1 MEKGQ
6 RPMFRK
12 QTTDPEFWSRR
23 KHLRD
28 VDLTVRA
35 TTEEIQSGSAEG
47 WEALWSVADSGSDD
61 SLWEAFYAGDA
72 PVRREERWLLG
83 V

>member
-6 RPMFRK
+6 RPMFRHDA
-12 QTTDPEFWSRR
+12 TDRDFWSRKR
-23 KHLRD
+23 TMRD
-28 VDLTVRA
+28 IDLTVEA
-35 TTEEIQSGSAEG
+35 TTEDIRSGSAEG
-47 WEALWSVADSGSDD
+47 WGELWSNADEDGSDP
-61 SLWEAFYAGDA
+61 LWEAFYAGDA

>member
-23 KHLRD
+23 KRLRD

-35 TTEEIQSGSAEG
+35 TTEDIRSGSAEG
-47 WEALWSVADSGSDD
+47 WSELWSLAHEEGQDP
-61 SLWEAFYAGDA
+61 LWDAFYAGDA